1 MKVPIGRH
9 PRILALGLMVAAA
22 ALLTGSSVQSGNAAG
37 KGTVTIG
44 VIEHLTGPSAYYGT
58 GETKSIKAAVAY
70 LNSRGGILGK
80 TIKLQVLDDAD
91 NPAQSVPLVRKF
103 ASNSSIPLIL
113 GPTNAPSDEADGPV
127 AAQTHIPEI
136 ENTGGPA
143 NVKGGWAWIVFAPY
157 PQYAH
162 VVVNTYFKTTHEK
175 TAALV
180 TQSNNIAFTQLVSPI
195 QAQLKS
201 LGVKLV
207 ANISYTQ
214 GTQDFSAQ
222 ITQLKQANPSAVM
235 LDMIDVDAARF
246 MVQARKAGLKARWVV
261 PNNSEAT
268 PKLTQLA
275 GGSALGLVGPAIFN
289 PKSKTPQFKAY
300 MTWTH
305 KLYHADLDPTTIN
318 GWDSVLLM
326 QQAIKKAGAFDRQ
339 KIKNALDA
347 ITGFTGAA
355 GTYKHK
361 NGWQFAQQT
370 IGVVELTK
378 AGYVPWHGQK

>member
-1 MKVPIGRH
+1 
-9 PRILALGLMVAAA
+9 
-22 ALLTGSSVQSGNAAG
+22 
-37 KGTVTIG
+37 
-44 VIEHLTGPSAYYGT
+44 
-58 GETKSIKAAVAY
+58 
-70 LNSRGGILGK
+70 
-80 TIKLQVLDDAD
+80 
-91 NPAQSVPLVRKF
+91 
-103 ASNSSIPLIL
+103 
-113 GPTNAPSDEADGPV
+113 
-127 AAQTHIPEI
+127 
-136 ENTGGPA
+136 
-143 NVKGGWAWIVFAPY
+143 
-157 PQYAH
+157 
-162 VVVNTYFKTTHEK
+162 
-175 TAALV
+175 
-180 TQSNNIAFTQLVSPI
+180 
-195 QAQLKS
+195 
-201 LGVKLV
+201 
-207 ANISYTQ
+207 
-214 GTQDFSAQ
+214 
-222 ITQLKQANPSAVM
+222 M